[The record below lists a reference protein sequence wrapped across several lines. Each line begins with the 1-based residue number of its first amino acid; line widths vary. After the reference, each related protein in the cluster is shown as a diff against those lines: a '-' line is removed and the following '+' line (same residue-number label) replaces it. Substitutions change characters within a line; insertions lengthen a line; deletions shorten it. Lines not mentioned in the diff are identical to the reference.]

1 MATAIQERSYTT
13 PREKFPAEPPPVQA
27 PPDRSLSLDAYRGF
41 VMLAMISSGLGMAVL
56 LKDPVWGPVAYQ
68 FEHVKWEGC
77 TFWDLIQPSFMFI
90 VGAAM
95 PFAFAKRRQRGETWG
110 RQFLHAARRSLLLI
124 AIGVFLDIYSEQKIF
139 VQFIRV
145 LQQIAIGYLLA
156 FFVLGL
162 GWRIQ
167 ALAAVLLLA
176 VHTLA
181 FYLWG
186 WAVDVNPWWQDT
198 NVGFAVDYVLGL
210 PLSKGG
216 YVTINAISSAATIL
230 FGVLCGELLRTNWSV
245 ARKLLVLVLAGVAGL
260 ALGWALS
267 PWVPLVKRI
276 WTASFAIFAAGWTC
290 LILACFFALIDG
302 LQWRRWAFPLIVAG
316 MNSIALYVS
325 AGIFS
330 GNIKRAVGPFLNPL
344 FSWKGYQD
352 FRIDRLGLAPTTV
365 LPPPEG
371 VILLALLVVL
381 GQWLFCYW
389 LYRHKIF
396 FKV

>member
-13 PREKFPAEPPPVQA
+13 PREKFPAAPPPVQA

-41 VMLAMISSGLGMAVL
+41 VMLAMISSSMGLAKLVN
-56 LKDPVWGPVAYQ
+56 DPTWGWLAFQ
-68 FEHVKWEGC
+68 FDHVPWEGC

-95 PFAFAKRRQRGETWG
+95 PFAFAKRQQRGESWE
-110 RQFLHAARRSLLLI
+110 QQLLHAARRSLLLI
-124 AIGVFLDIYSEQKIF
+124 AIGIFLDVYGQGYFAI
-139 VQFIRV
+139 QFIRV
-145 LQQIAIGYLLA
+145 LQQIAIGYFLA
-156 FFVLGL
+156 FFVIHLGP
-162 GWRIQ
+162 RVQ
-167 ALAAVLLLA
+167 AAAAVLLLA

-181 FYLWG
+181 FLLWG
-186 WAVDVNPWWQDT
+186 WAVGVNPWFEGA

-230 FGVLCGELLRTNWSV
+230 FGVLAGELLRNNRSMQH
-245 ARKLLVLVLAGVAGL
+245 KLAVLVLAGVAGL
-260 ALGWALS
+260 ALGWVLS

-276 WTASFAIFAAGWTC
+276 WTASFAVFAAGWTC
-290 LILACFFALIDG
+290 LMLAAFFAVVDG
-302 LQWRRWAFPLIVAG
+302 LQWRRWTFPLIVAG

-325 AGIFS
+325 AQIFS
-330 GNIKRAVGPFLNPL
+330 GNIRTALRGFLSISADASQMPPMSVVFAV
-344 FSWKGYQD
+344 
-352 FRIDRLGLAPTTV
+352 V
-365 LPPPEG
+365 
-371 VILLALLVVL
+371 VVL